1 LAYTAVR
8 QSGMKSKTIV
18 YIALAS
24 DVVIAVTKFVAASI
38 THSSAMISEGVHSI
52 IDAIS
57 QLLLLW
63 GIFTSRKKPDEERP
77 FGYGRELYFWSFI
90 VSLIIFTMGGCISFY
105 EGLLRFKRPV
115 TETDQTWNYLVLLVS
130 FLFTAVSAVASFKA
144 FNRQRGDTSFWKAV
158 LRSKDP
164 SVFIVLL
171 GDMGDL
177 ICLLIAFAGIWSTH
191 LSGNPRYDGIASI
204 LIGLVLILIS
214 LVLVRESRSLLMGE
228 TIRKATMRQIV
239 SITEADPSVVNV
251 QKQFSVYMAPEE
263 IILQMTAVF
272 KDGLSTEQITGSISN
287 IIGAIQQ
294 KFPLVKQIFIEPVA
308 KKS

>member
-1 LAYTAVR
+1 
-8 QSGMKSKTIV
+8 MKSKTIV

-24 DVVIAVTKFVAASI
+24 DVVIAATKFVAAGI
-38 THSSAMISEGVHSI
+38 THSSAMISEAIHSI

-63 GIFTSRKKPDEERP
+63 GIVTSKKKPDEERP

-115 TETDQTWNYLVLLVS
+115 THTGEGWNYVVLLVS

-158 LRSKDP
+158 VRSKDP
-164 SVFIVLL
+164 AVFIVLL

-177 ICLLIAFAGIWSTH
+177 ICLLIAFAGIWFTH
-191 LSGNPRYDGIASI
+191 VSGNPRYDGIASI
-204 LIGLVLILIS
+204 LIGLVLVLIS
-214 LVLVRESRSLLMGE
+214 MVLVRESRSLLMGE
-228 TIRKATMRQIV
+228 TIRKTTMRQIV
-239 SITEADPSVVNV
+239 SITEADPSVVKV

-263 IILQMTAVF
+263 IILQITAVF
-272 KDGLSTEQITGSISN
+272 KDGLSTEQITSSISN
-287 IIGAIQQ
+287 IIKLIQQ
-294 KFPLVKQIFIEPVA
+294 QFPLVKQIFIEPVA